1 MRGVRFTIL
10 GLGAVGGHLAVRLA
24 NAGHDV
30 AAVARGA
37 TLEAVKARG
46 LVLTSG
52 DATLRASI
60 EVSDDPRAL
69 PPAEFVLVT
78 VKATAP
84 TQLAR
89 TLAPLVRDSTAV
101 VFAQNGIPWWYASI
115 PTKPIARAPDLRF
128 LDPDGALHEVVAPS
142 RILGMV
148 VSSPNEVRQHGVI
161 EHRVPTIN
169 ALEVG
174 EADDRPSARVDALRE
189 ALRGAGFASPAVDD
203 LRRATWRK
211 LMTNLASTL
220 PCLLTGRRCTF
231 VRDDERL
238 RGVYFA
244 LAAESNAIAAAHGID
259 TRGFDP
265 VPFAANPPDH
275 LPSLRQDYDRHR
287 ELELD
292 AIVLAPQRFARSVD
306 VATPVLDT
314 AAALAVSMAAM
325 RTSDGV

>member
-24 NAGHDV
+24 NAGHAV
-30 AAVARGA
+30 AGVARGA
-37 TLEAVKARG
+37 TLEAVRARG

-52 DATLRASI
+52 GATRRASI
-60 EVSDDPRAL
+60 EVSDDPRTL
-69 PPAEFVLVT
+69 PPADFVLVT

-89 TLAPLVRDSTAV
+89 TLAPLIHESTAV

-115 PTKPIARAPDLRF
+115 PTKPIARAPDLAF
-128 LDPDGALHEVVAPS
+128 LDPDGALHEAVAPS
-142 RILGMV
+142 RILGAV
-148 VSSPNEVRQHGVI
+148 VNSPNEVREPGVI
-161 EHRVPTIN
+161 EHRVAEIN
-169 ALEVG
+169 ALHVAES
-174 EADDRPSARVDALRE
+174 DDRPSARVEALRD
-189 ALRGAGFASPAVDD
+189 ALRGAGFASPPLDD
-203 LRRATWRK
+203 LRRAMWRK

-259 TRGFDP
+259 IRGFDP

-275 LPSLRQDYDRHR
+275 LPSLRQDFERGR
-287 ELELD
+287 ALELD
-292 AIVLAPQRFARSVD
+292 AIVLAPQRFARAAG

-314 AAALAVSMAAM
+314 AAALAASMAFRRDAN
-325 RTSDGV
+325 DA

>member
-1 MRGVRFTIL
+1 MRPVRFTIL

-30 AAVARGA
+30 AALARGA
-37 TLEAVKARG
+37 TLESVRTRG

-52 DATLRASI
+52 GATLRAWV
-60 EVSDDPRAL
+60 EVSDDPLAL
-69 PPAEFVLVT
+69 PPADFVLVT

-89 TLAPLVRDSTAV
+89 ALAPLVHDSAAV

-115 PTKPIARAPDLRF
+115 PTKPIARALDLRF

-142 RILGMV
+142 RILGMIV
-148 VSSPNEVRQHGVI
+148 NSPNEVREPGVI
-161 EHRVPTIN
+161 EHRLATTN
-169 ALEVG
+169 ALHVAEC
-174 EADDRPSARVDALRE
+174 DDRASARLDALRD
-189 ALRGAGFASPAVDD
+189 ALRDAGFASPVVDD
-203 LRRATWRK
+203 LRHAMWRK
-211 LMTNLASTL
+211 LMTNLASSL

-238 RGVYFA
+238 RDLYFA

-265 VPFAANPPDH
+265 VPFAVNPPDH
-275 LPSLRQDYDRHR
+275 LPSLRQDYERGR
-287 ELELD
+287 PLELD
-292 AIVLAPQRFARSVD
+292 TIVLAPQRFARAAN

-314 AAALAVSMAAM
+314 AAASALSMAPM
-325 RTSDGV
+325 RVLHRT